1 MAHAHGAT
9 VSMTTFLF
17 LIQGMG
23 SMVTDGSVDRD
34 TSVSNLY
41 CNMDFSDEVIF
52 DAVSDASCEWTFNV
66 TRAKIV
72 KTLMSQRTQG
82 RASAGNVI
90 IK

>member
-1 MAHAHGAT
+1 MAHSHGVT

-17 LIQGMG
+17 LIQAMG
-23 SMVTDGSVDRD
+23 SMVTDASVHRD
-34 TSVSNLY
+34 TCVSDLY

-52 DAVSDASCEWTFNV
+52 DAVTNV

-82 RASAGNVI
+82 RASASNVI

>member
-1 MAHAHGAT
+1 MADSHGAT

-17 LIQGMG
+17 LIQAMG
-23 SMVTDGSVDRD
+23 SLVTDGSVHRD
-34 TSVSNLY
+34 TCVSDLY

-52 DAVSDASCEWTFNV
+52 DAVTDAPCEWTFNV

-72 KTLMSQRTQG
+72 KTLMSQRTQR
-82 RASAGNVI
+82 RASASNVI